1 VVQAVEALAL
11 SVMTGLAIIMNIL
24 ERRRKVV

>member
-11 SVMTGLAIIMNIL
+11 SVITGLPMSFNIL

>member
-11 SVMTGLAIIMNIL
+11 SVMTGLPITLNIL